1 MVAQLD
7 CELGTMEN
15 ISINSS
21 CEIICDFE
29 TLYYLVKKDVLYML
43 KSCYFLL
50 TSVINL
56 AAFGLQ
62 LTELHLIIAHF
73 IVNARQYRV
82 VV

>member
-1 MVAQLD
+1 
-7 CELGTMEN
+7 
-15 ISINSS
+15 
-21 CEIICDFE
+21 
-29 TLYYLVKKDVLYML
+29 ML

-62 LTELHLIIAHF
+62 LTELHLIIVHF